1 MRIVSNGVQPY
12 IVQTG
17 VDTDGETQ
25 EEVTTFRM
33 KLDVSEWMHRV
44 EERGRNVMTQ
54 PASCV
59 YSIVRCIQMTMAVL
73 SILGAGSIIA
83 YAVYKRLVRKPEV
96 LPLFLLSLTDLLL
109 ALSWMVG
116 GLLFTQNCDAYDI
129 CYNLHIVE
137 QTLYMAS
144 FFYTLHY
151 VWVLYAGLSRK
162 YYRRLNG
169 LPAESVLISP
179 YSLLPL
185 MLTVPV
191 FVAGNVFRCYTSF
204 TQPYRCL
211 LMHTGAVYLTSY
223 VTTEVTA
230 CIVIQKYCMAI
241 FLATFLLTFI
251 GIMILMCK
259 ARSLYKRVVTSQGF
273 FGDHHWATLRL
284 LERRMLLYP
293 SAFFFCWGPAILLA
307 TMMLVNPD
315 VIEGG
320 MGVVLYILQAFT
332 SASQGLLNCLVYGW
346 TQQHFRSLSSSTLRD
361 ANTQTPLLRSQ
372 KRNYAALRSAAS
384 LTNFV

>member
-1 MRIVSNGVQPY
+1 M
-12 IVQTG
+12 
-17 VDTDGETQ
+17 
-25 EEVTTFRM
+25 EVFGQNKSQINTTIPTENWT
-33 KLDVSEWMHRV
+33 S
-44 EERGRNVMTQ
+44 
-54 PASCV
+54 V

-83 YAVYKRLVRKPEV
+83 YAVYKRLVTKPEV
-96 LPLFLLSLTDLLL
+96 MPLFLLSLTDLLL

-169 LPAESVLISP
+169 LPAENPSRAKNCRCLAPVLSC
-179 YSLLPL
+179 LLPL

-230 CIVIQKYCMAI
+230 CVVIQKYCMAI

-259 ARSLYKRVVTSQGF
+259 ARSLYKRVITSQGF

-307 TMMLVNPD
+307 TMMLANPD
-315 VIEGG
+315 VIEGR
-320 MGVVLYILQAFT
+320 MGVVLYVIQAFT

-346 TQQHFRSLSSSTLRD
+346 TQQHFRSLSSSAVRD

>member
-1 MRIVSNGVQPY
+1 MDYFGQNNSQMNTTTP
-12 IVQTG
+12 
-17 VDTDGETQ
+17 TDNLTY
-25 EEVTTFRM
+25 
-33 KLDVSEWMHRV
+33 
-44 EERGRNVMTQ
+44 
-54 PASCV
+54 V
-59 YSIVRCIQMTMAVL
+59 YSTVRCIQMTMAML
-73 SILGAGSIIA
+73 SIVGAGSIIG
-83 YAVYKRLVRKPEV
+83 YAIYTKLVKKPEV

-116 GLLFTQNCDAYDI
+116 GLLFTQNCDSYNI

-162 YYRRLNG
+162 YHRRLNG
-169 LPAESVLISP
+169 QPAENPARARSCRCLTPVLSC
-179 YSLLPL
+179 LLPL

-191 FVAGNVFRCYTSF
+191 FVAGNMFHCYTNF

-223 VTTEVTA
+223 MTTEVTA
-230 CIVIQKYCMAI
+230 CLVIQKYCMAI
-241 FLATFLLTFI
+241 FLATFLFTFI
-251 GIMILMCK
+251 AIMTLMCK
-259 ARSLYKRVVTSQGF
+259 ACSLYKRVVTSQGF

-284 LERRMLLYP
+284 LKRRMLLYP

-307 TMMLVNPD
+307 SMMLVKPD
-315 VIEGG
+315 IIEGRV
-320 MGVVLYILQAFT
+320 GVFLYILQAFT

-346 TQQHFRSLSSSTLRD
+346 TQQYFRSLRSRTVCD

-372 KRNYAALRSAAS
+372 KPNYAALRSAAS